1 MAEVMLVEDVAHVLK
16 KWPALKKKCA
26 AQQPEPLPRVSG
38 CIDTRWE
45 YTADALRA
53 LVGLTV
59 VIERLMTLW
68 TSVMEA
74 QGVVIEGVSKNRLIE
89 MARKTELPREEVVAA
104 IEADEWL
111 KDSFDMSRL

>member
-1 MAEVMLVEDVAHVLK
+1 V
-16 KWPALKKKCA
+16 
-26 AQQPEPLPRVSG
+26 
-38 CIDTRWE
+38 T
-45 YTADALRA
+45 
-53 LVGLTV
+53 
-59 VIERLMTLW
+59 ERLLTLW

-74 QGVVIEGVSKNRLIE
+74 QGFVIEGVSKNRLIE